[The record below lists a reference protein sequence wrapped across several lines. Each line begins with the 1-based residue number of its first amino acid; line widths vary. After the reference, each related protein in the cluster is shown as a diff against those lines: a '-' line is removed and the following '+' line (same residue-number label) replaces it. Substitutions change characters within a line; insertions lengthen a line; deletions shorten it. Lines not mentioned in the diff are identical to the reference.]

1 VSGLRRWL
9 ARIAEWL
16 RSAAVARDADS
27 EIQSHI
33 DLAADDY
40 VRRGLDPAAARAAA
54 RRDSAASIARAK
66 PCATLAV
73 SVLLNVSGAM
83 SVTRFGCS
91 PRPRG
96 SQRPRC

>member
-16 RSAAVARDADS
+16 RSGAVARDADS

-54 RRDSAASIARAK
+54 RRD
-66 PCATLAV
+66 
-73 SVLLNVSGAM
+73 
-83 SVTRFGCS
+83 FG
-91 PRPRG
+91 G
-96 SQRPRC
+96 V